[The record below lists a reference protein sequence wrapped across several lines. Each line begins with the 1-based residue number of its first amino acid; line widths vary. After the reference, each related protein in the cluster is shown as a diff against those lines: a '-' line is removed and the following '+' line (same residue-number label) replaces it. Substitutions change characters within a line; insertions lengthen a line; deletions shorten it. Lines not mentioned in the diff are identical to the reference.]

1 MGVFISLFFKKML
14 SKKFMASSF
23 TQLTTN
29 TTIIC
34 TNSVKQRKNYDPL
47 NNSFYP
53 KKKDTISSNKT
64 WYVIDADGQ
73 TLGRLATLAASV
85 IRGKTNPLYHPA
97 MDMGDNVIVVN
108 AEKIKVTGKKYS
120 NKYYF
125 HHTQNKRS
133 GAGRIGGYRIEYFKD
148 LLHRIPERIIEKAVY
163 GMLPKN
169 RLGKYIRV
177 KRLMVY
183 KGNENP
189 HKAQNPKDITHL
201 IDAKYD
207 QQISY

>member
-1 MGVFISLFFKKML
+1 MG
-14 SKKFMASSF
+14 
-23 TQLTTN
+23 QLTTN

-34 TNSVKQRKNYDPL
+34 TNSAKQRKDYDPL
-47 NNSFYP
+47 NSSFYP
-53 KKKDTISSNKT
+53 KKEDTTSSNKT
-64 WYVIDADGQ
+64 WYIIDADGQ

-85 IRGKTNPLYHPA
+85 IRGKINPQFHPA
-97 MDMGDNVIVVN
+97 MDMGDNVIV
-108 AEKIKVTGKKYS
+108 VTGKKYS

-125 HHTQNKRS
+125 HHTQSKRS
-133 GAGRIGGYRIEYFKD
+133 GAARIGGYWIEYFKN

-177 KRLMVY
+177 KQLMVY

-201 IDAKYD
+201 IDTKYD
-207 QQISY
+207 QQINY